1 MDVILI
7 IIAVMAGV
15 GLFFGLVL
23 AFANKKFAVEMNPLI
38 HVVEDVL
45 PKGQCG
51 ACGFAGCAAYAE
63 AVVLDKDVEPNLC
76 IPGKKAVADEV
87 ARLTGK
93 AAAEIEPRFAF
104 VKCAEPIAVAN
115 KKYAYSGINDCL
127 AASLLQNGPKVC
139 EWGCIGLGNC
149 VRACMFDAIELN
161 DQGLPVVNK
170 EKCTG
175 CGKCAE
181 ACPKNVIEMISP
193 EAPVA
198 VYCNSHDKGAAVR
211 KNCKV
216 ACIGCGICGKQC
228 PHGAIKIT
236 DNLAV
241 VDSSICLE
249 KCHEIVCLEK
259 CPTNAIKTY
268 KIPPLEMTP
277 AVNE

>member
-1 MDVILI
+1 METFITIVGI
-7 IIAVMAGV
+7 MAGV

-23 AFANKKFAVEMNPLI
+23 AIANKKFAVEMNPLI
-38 HVVEDVL
+38 HIVEDAL

-51 ACGFAGCAAYAE
+51 ACGYAGCMAYAE
-63 AVVLDKDVEPNLC
+63 AVVLDKDVAPNLC

-104 VKCAEPIAVAN
+104 VKCAEPMTTAK
-115 KKYAYSGINDCL
+115 KKYEYVGVHDCQ
-127 AASLLQNGPKVC
+127 AAFLLMNGPKVC
-139 EWGCIGLGNC
+139 EYGCIGLGNC
-149 VRACMFDAIELN
+149 VRACVFDAIELN

-175 CGKCAE
+175 CGQCAT
-181 ACPKNVIEMISP
+181 ACPKNVIAMVNP

-198 VYCNSHDKGAAVR
+198 VYCNNLDKGAGIR
-211 KNCKV
+211 KVCKI

-228 PHGAIKIT
+228 PYDAIKIQN
-236 DNLAV
+236 NLAV

-249 KCHEIVCLEK
+249 QCHEIVCLEK
-259 CPTNAIKTY
+259 CPTKAIKTY
-268 KIPPLEMTP
+268 KIPPQEI
-277 AVNE
+277 AQAANE